1 MKKVIMLVV
10 AMMVSGSVMAQV
22 ACMQDEKPHYFVATG
37 TAKTAM
43 PDTLKAVLTSQ
54 EQTVWQNTYRT
65 FSVVSPAH
73 NDLAACT
80 DALEMMRAQRAIA
93 PKNGI
98 HALQSVAYEG
108 FCLPVEVCP

>member
-1 MKKVIMLVV
+1 MKKVFILVAV
-10 AMMVSGSVMAQV
+10 LMSGSVMAQV

-37 TAKTAM
+37 TTKTAM
-43 PDTLKAVLTSQ
+43 PDTLKAVMTDAEKLA
-54 EQTVWQNTYRT
+54 WANTYNT

-73 NDLAACT
+73 SDLAACT
-80 DALEMMRAQRAIA
+80 EALMLLEAQRAIA

>member
-1 MKKVIMLVV
+1 MKKVFMLVAV
-10 AMMVSGSVMAQV
+10 LMSSSVMAQV

-37 TAKTAM
+37 TTKTAM
-43 PDTLKAVLTSQ
+43 PATLKAALTDA
-54 EQTVWQNTYRT
+54 EQLAWSNTYNT

-73 NDLAACT
+73 TDLAACT

>member
-1 MKKVIMLVV
+1 M
-10 AMMVSGSVMAQV
+10 
-22 ACMQDEKPHYFVATG
+22 
-37 TAKTAM
+37 
-43 PDTLKAVLTSQ
+43 
-54 EQTVWQNTYRT
+54 
-65 FSVVSPAH
+65 SPAH

-108 FCLPVEVCP
+108 FCLPVVVCP

>member
-1 MKKVIMLVV
+1 MKKVFMSV
-10 AMMVSGSVMAQV
+10 ALMIPGSVMAQV
-22 ACMQDEKPHYFVATG
+22 ACVQDEKPHYFVATG

-43 PDTLKAVLTSQ
+43 PDTLKAVLTDAEKLAWS
-54 EQTVWQNTYRT
+54 NTYNT

-73 NDLAACT
+73 SDLTACN

>member
-1 MKKVIMLVV
+1 MIAAVLV
-10 AMMVSGSVMAQV
+10 SFPSFAQV
-22 ACMQDEKPHYFVATG
+22 ACLQDEKPHYFVATG

-43 PDTLKAVLTSQ
+43 PDTLKAVLTPK
-54 EQTVWQNTYRT
+54 EQLEWQNAYNT

-73 NDLAACT
+73 TDLAACT

-108 FCLPVEVCP
+108 FCLPVEVCQ